1 MYDEIVKEKIDQV
14 VPDTPEDNVAK
25 SASSWASQSV
35 RKHLMGILC
44 EELAAL
50 FQTVWVSDVK
60 NAKSMGNFLIV
71 SEQKKPRIVVTVSK
85 SRVVV
90 RSDARIHLVF
100 NDSRERSESSSST
113 SSRRKSSS
121 SSISSTTKKRTSLM
135 IVTNAFNS
143 AKASSRALNCC
154 LACTFQLE
162 QGLVSQA
169 LDRLSKA
176 ERKSSDA
183 TESTVF
189 SANVTNI
196 ANQSRRVLSA
206 ILLPGLVE
214 YVVHSTEKLVVEST
228 QTLGTGT
235 TRTHPMLGFVKLRRN
250 PKINPN
256 HLPTAIP
263 DTISQ
268 VLSWNSK

>member
-14 VPDTPEDNVAK
+14 VPDTPEDNMAK
-25 SASSWASQSV
+25 KASSWASQSV

-100 NDSRERSESSSST
+100 NDSRDRSESNASST

-121 SSISSTTKKRTSLM
+121 SSTSSMRRKSSLM
-135 IVTNAFNS
+135 IVTNVFS
-143 AKASSRALNCC
+143 KAKAHSRAMNCC
-154 LACTFQLE
+154 LACTFQLA

-176 ERKSSDA
+176 ERKRSDA
-183 TESTVF
+183 SADSTIF
-189 SANVTNI
+189 SANVTNM

-214 YVVHSTEKLVVEST
+214 YVVVLES
-228 QTLGTGT
+228 
-235 TRTHPMLGFVKLRRN
+235 RN
-250 PKINPN
+250 
-256 HLPTAIP
+256 
-263 DTISQ
+263 
-268 VLSWNSK
+268 